1 MNLVLVTVQHRRVY
15 IRVYI
20 YVYLFICLLLVTHTN
35 RLKKKNITENK
46 EIRFT
51 NEGKVSNDTFS
62 GPEELI
68 RP

>member
-1 MNLVLVTVQHRRVY
+1 MQGSETSSPLGH
-15 IRVYI
+15 I
-20 YVYLFICLLLVTHTN
+20 YKFAAGNTYKSIA
-35 RLKKKNITENK
+35 KKNITENK

-51 NEGKVSNDTFS
+51 NERKVSNDTFS